1 MKYLRTAG
9 LAVMAAAAVAL
20 SLTPASAHDPN
31 TPEGVAAMQ
40 KFMADHQPA
49 DRRAPLVGTA
59 SGVPCVN
66 GKADKYPCKNVDLLS
81 VLPLASMGGGN
92 GNDIWGWTD
101 PQSGKEYAIV
111 GRTNGTSFVDIST
124 PTSPR
129 YLGNLPSN
137 GGSSTWRD
145 MKVYKDHAFI
155 VADLI
160 SGHGMQVFDLTRL
173 RSVTSPQTFQADT
186 TYTRFG
192 PAHNI
197 AINEA
202 TGYAYAIGSNTCS
215 GGPHMVDIRTP
226 KSPVYAGCVSQ
237 DGYTHDTQC
246 VIYNGPDADYR
257 GRELCFNSNEDT
269 LTIVDVTTKS
279 APVQIARK
287 GYSGAQYSHQGW
299 LTEDQRYFLLD
310 DELDEQ
316 RNSSDQRTKTYI
328 WDLVNLDSPVHTGTY
343 SSPASAIDHNM
354 YVKGKHVYQANYR
367 AGLRILDISNVASA
381 SLTEVGYFDIY
392 ESSDGAQFNGAWS
405 TYPYFSSGVV
415 VVNGIEQGLVVVKPN
430 LTGTPDP
437 EPGKKFENTTNVTIP
452 DAGAAVT
459 SSIAV
464 SGVTGNAPSALQV
477 GVDIKHTY
485 RGDLV
490 IDLIA
495 PDGTAYRMKNSSSSD
510 SADNVITTYTVNAS
524 SEVANGTWKLQVRD
538 VYSSDTGFIDA
549 WSLTF

>member
-1 MKYLRTAG
+1 MKYLRSAG

-20 SLTPASAHDPN
+20 SLTPAAAHDPN

-59 SGVPCVN
+59 AGVPCVN

-101 PQSGKEYAIV
+101 PQTNKEYAVV

-173 RSVTSPQTFQADT
+173 RTVTTPQTFRADT
-186 TYTRFG
+186 MYTRFG

-202 TGYAYAIGSNTCS
+202 TGYAYAIGSNTCG

-246 VIYNGPDADYR
+246 VIYSGPDADYR

-279 APVQIARK
+279 NPVQIARK

-299 LTEDQRYFLLD
+299 LTENQRYFLLD

-316 RNSSDQRTKTYI
+316 RSGVNTKTYI
-328 WDLVNLDSPVHTGTY
+328 WDLANLDSPQHIGTY
-343 SSPASAIDHNM
+343 TSPVKAIDHNL
-354 YVKGKHVYQANYR
+354 YVKGNYAYQANYR
-367 AGLRILDISNVASA
+367 AGLRILDLANVGSA
-381 SLTEVGYFDIY
+381 QLSEVGYFDIY

-405 TYPYFSSGVV
+405 TYPYFPSGVV
-415 VVNGIEQGLVVVKPN
+415 VVNGIEQGLVVVQPN
-430 LTGTPDP
+430 LGGGPGPDP
-437 EPGKKFENTTNVTIP
+437 EPGGKFENANNVTIP
-452 DAGAAVT
+452 DAGSAIT
-459 SSIAV
+459 SSVTV
-464 SGVTGNAPSALQV
+464 SGVAGNAPSTLSV

-490 IDLIA
+490 IDLVA
-495 PDGTAYRMKNSSSSD
+495 PDGTAYRLKNSSSSD
-510 SADNVITTYTVNAS
+510 SADNVIATYTVNAS
-524 SEVANGTWKLQVRD
+524 TEVANGAWKLQVRD
-538 VYSSDTGFIDA
+538 VYQSDTGYIDA
-549 WSLTF
+549 WHLQF

>member
-1 MKYLRTAG
+1 MKYLRSAG
-9 LAVMAAAAVAL
+9 LAVLAAAAVAL
-20 SLTPASAHDPN
+20 SLTPAAAHDPN
-31 TPEGVAAMQ
+31 TPEGIAAMQ
-40 KFMADHQPA
+40 KFMADHEPA
-49 DRRAPLVGTA
+49 DRRAPVVGTA
-59 SGVPCVN
+59 NGIPCVN

-81 VLPLASMGGGN
+81 VLPLASIGGGN

-155 VADLI
+155 VADMI

-173 RSVTSPQTFQADT
+173 RTITTPQTFSADT
-186 TYTRFG
+186 LYTRFG

-197 AINEA
+197 AINEQ

-246 VIYNGPDADYR
+246 VNYTGPDTAHR

-279 APVQIARK
+279 APVQISRK

-316 RNSSDQRTKTYI
+316 RGTDKRTKTYI
-328 WDLVNLDSPVHTGTY
+328 WDLRDLENPVHIGTY
-343 SSPASAIDHNM
+343 NSPAQAIDHNL
-354 YVKGKHVYQANYR
+354 YIRDGYAYQANYR
-367 AGLRILDISNVASA
+367 AGLRILDVANVGAGQ
-381 SLTEVGYFDIY
+381 LTEVGYFDIY

-405 TYPYFSSGVV
+405 NYPYFGSGVV
-415 VVNGIEQGLVVVKPN
+415 VVNGIEQGLVVVRPN
-430 LTGTPDP
+430 LGGTEP
-437 EPGKKFENTTNVTIP
+437 EPGDRFENTADVTIP
-452 DAGAAVT
+452 DAGSAIT
-459 SSIAV
+459 SSIP
-464 SGVTGNAPSALQV
+464 VTGLSGNAPSDLQV
-477 GVDIKHTY
+477 GVDIRHTY

-490 IDLIA
+490 IDLVA
-495 PDGTAYRMKNSSSSD
+495 PDGTAYRLKNSSSSD
-510 SADNVITTYTVNAS
+510 SADNVVTTYTVNAS

-538 VYSSDTGFIDA
+538 VYRSDTGYINS
-549 WSLTF
+549 WSLQF